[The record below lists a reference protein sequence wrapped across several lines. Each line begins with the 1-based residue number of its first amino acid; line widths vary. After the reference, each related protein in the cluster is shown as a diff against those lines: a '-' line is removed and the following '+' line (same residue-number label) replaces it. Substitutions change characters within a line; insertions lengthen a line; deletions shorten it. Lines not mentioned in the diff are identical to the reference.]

1 MRSGSNISAVAI
13 AAVLLLSGC
22 VGQYFENV
30 GKAFKGHFMDYEYDS
45 VPERWRNEWVSDHRA
60 ASEVIEALLSSADSG
75 DREAF
80 SENFTPELQASD
92 DFAETLDAFVDMKG
106 VLL

>member
-45 VPERWRNEWVSDHRA
+45 VPERWRNEWVSDSRA
-60 ASEVIEALLSSADSG
+60 ASEVIKALLSSADSG